1 MAHRCNICN
10 GTAELVGA
18 VKGILSSSDYILLR
32 CTNCRFAFISNPRTD
47 YVNIYNEAYY
57 NGTGVDP
64 MVDYIRELNFPQ
76 LVVRQYEWNGIIE
89 VIHGLFNVD
98 KQTRWLDFGCGN
110 GGLVRQGR
118 ALGLNVSGFEVSWIA
133 QSARSLG
140 IPILSAE
147 ELEHCEGMFDIV
159 SAVEVLEHLTD
170 PLEELRRM
178 RRLLKPSGLLFCTT
192 GNARPFR
199 DSLLRW
205 GYAKL
210 PEVHV
215 GFYEPATLAQA
226 LSRAG
231 FAPEWPGYVNGYSDI
246 IRFKIL
252 KNLGVRNVN
261 LYEQMMPWRV
271 ISRLAD
277 EKYEI
282 SRLPVGRA
290 I

>member
-1 MAHRCNICN
+1 
-10 GTAELVGA
+10 
-18 VKGILSSSDYILLR
+18 
-32 CTNCRFAFISNPRTD
+32 
-47 YVNIYNEAYY
+47 
-57 NGTGVDP
+57 
-64 MVDYIRELNFPQ
+64 MVDYIRGLQFPTACRKAVQ
-76 LVVRQYEWNGIIE
+76 WNGIIE

-170 PLEELRRM
+170 PLEAGHSSS
-178 RRLLKPSGLLFCTT
+178 LLSRAACSYTT

-199 DSLLRW
+199 VSLLRW